1 MAADMNNHLFA
12 RTAYRAANREG
23 LPAQFFHRL
32 QKTRAVYQKN
42 FVKTLPGQPSLLNSL
57 AVKPTKLLKPRSRAK
72 EKSKFVSKNRMFKDG
87 SAAPSVCGRRD
98 WAGCRLNACKVSQQ
112 YNPRDGTHHGL
123 GNGFGGLNDTFTI
136 NAASSAAIRVEGSS
150 LLMCPNGATSSAERF
165 CPAEIAVGV
174 RPRHDHDRIM
184 QLGSGRFQ
192 CSFPRTRNQTI
203 ELEATSSP
211 ATDTMSPSVKFQICL
226 NPSSPVS
233 QESE

>member
-1 MAADMNNHLFA
+1 MNNQLFA
-12 RTAYRAANREG
+12 RTDYRAANREG
-23 LPAQFFHRL
+23 LPAQIYDRL
-32 QKTRAVYQKN
+32 QKTRADYQN
-42 FVKTLPGQPSLLNSL
+42 SLVKTLSGQPSRPSKPVQ
-57 AVKPTKLLKPRSRAK
+57 AKPTMLLKHRSRAK
-72 EKSKFVSKNRMFKDG
+72 EKMKFVSKIRIFKNG
-87 SAAPSVCGRRD
+87 SAAPSVRGRRD